1 MLPWSQRQTTAW
13 DHYQRHCSKPQLK
26 IECVRVWNRSRIIV
40 SPRVFKGGTKDVCK
54 PRGMTPACTGG
65 RLYAGQ
71 MTKEEKDGKKYFC
84 EVSML
89 DEVER
94 QLEQTV

>member
-1 MLPWSQRQTTAW
+1 MLTWSPRQTTAW
-13 DHYQRHCSKPQLK
+13 AHYQRHCSKPQLK

-40 SPRVFKGGTKDVCK
+40 SPRVQAVFKGGGGKDVSK
-54 PRGMTPACTGG
+54 PRGMTPAFTGG
-65 RLYAGQ
+65 RLYAGTTCMQ
-71 MTKEEKDGKKYFC
+71 
-84 EVSML
+84 